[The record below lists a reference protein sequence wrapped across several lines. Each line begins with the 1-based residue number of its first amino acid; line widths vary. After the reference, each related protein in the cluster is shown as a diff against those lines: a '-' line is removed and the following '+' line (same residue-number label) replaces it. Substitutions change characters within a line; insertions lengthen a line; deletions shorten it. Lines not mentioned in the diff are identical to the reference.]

1 MLVFF
6 LFQLNV
12 KDLGKWG
19 DRFKKF
25 QKQLVESALEITENS
40 GLEEKRLVRKKRAVP
55 LDDSFHHSYI
65 FDILPDRIDVM
76 TKLELAAILDAILIF
91 GERASGG
98 FMGTFSML
106 LYTYSLTYPEKF
118 SLNVLAKYF
127 NFLRSFT
134 TPKLPLKFDGQI
146 YKKVTAVGI
155 DYSHHDKIISI
166 DSTVGDSIY
175 NRRRRSQYRVWISVL
190 IEKSNGHRFIDVY
203 SVEDYQDHKPN
214 LRLTYFVE
222 HERIDEPY
230 QTDLRFSDGSVTSV
244 EHVKYGSRDFFLIS
258 NEGNGQY
265 VKEIVSHGNKLIFE
279 DFDVVD
285 VPSGKK
291 WLVVNIPGCRDEK
304 LIYLFYKMHGVVQV
318 YLGKLL
324 KHGLQPVYTKDV
336 LPVYYMAPGQGYFNT
351 FGTQEFDSRDTAR
364 KACLEENACSGVTEL
379 KSKTYILGY
388 RTGVVPS
395 NPPLINA
402 LIKRQIEDGPEERN
416 MTTQDRS
423 QTHSGLL
430 PLKPQ
435 LMSVM
440 DSKQKPNRRVT
451 NSTSYLFGLLTNSDP
466 DFNCIYTY
474 TADGKGHIVIKLV
487 SGEAYVVDIASHTE
501 FFERKVVLE
510 NAEIYNK
517 LKNMTMV
524 VEEHES
530 VINRTKAVLEK
541 AVKPNGTQII
551 TGDIMFT
558 NLTINKEVITT
569 EMETTEMSFEN
580 STLNAEDLKID
591 PEDLARS
598 IAKIHNQVEE
608 LLKQLQGWKIF
619 HDAVFIDEDALIRG
633 TKIFRGI
640 LNITK
645 ELDVESVKVKE
656 ILGTDISK
664 ILEEIYRRDD
674 PKPIYGEKT
683 FENII
688 VNVVRTETLNGLN
701 IPEDIVT
708 KHTDQTIY
716 GKTHFIDHITVNG
729 NVNVNHVNG
738 IDISDCIPLDSNK
751 TITGSK
757 TFTELFYA
765 NVIQVAE
772 KAVVDTVDISEV
784 AQNVLTVDGSET
796 VEGTLTFEE
805 TLSVTNNVD
814 VDTINHV
821 DVSVL
826 YENAAFIDDFTSITG
841 MKNFSKAVEIKG
853 GITLEGLL
861 NGINVS
867 DLFTRTRP
875 HYFTSEK
882 NFFSLMVNVIEVS
895 GRVSGLRLP
904 DDIVT
909 LTTNQ
914 TISSNLSFV
923 HGISVNGDIGV
934 GRTVD
939 GIDLSKLR
947 DFCIILSNLTVIDGD
962 VTFHNTVNITDKI
975 YVDGN
980 TNGFNLKEVAEDI
993 VYDDEEKVT
1002 ISAKKT
1008 FLKDLKCKEK
1018 FESLNSTINDPS
1030 EPKPCTKLFRHLILI
1045 YTIIIILGYKTFTN
1059 VKFLNHLNLSGL
1071 IDGVNITNLVK
1082 SVVTLSTDQN
1092 ITSHITF
1099 TGGIII
1105 AGDLI
1110 VSVNRTI
1117 DGVDVSD
1124 DLVHRNGSS
1133 QYITGKKIVQNLTFE
1148 NELDITKR
1156 LISDDIDGVDI
1167 SKLFENRVTLT
1178 TDQNVTGPWVL
1189 GNNTILNLVVTGN
1202 LNGHNITEF
1211 LNDIMST
1218 TKDQVVTGIK
1228 HFLGIRRET
1237 LIMATLAI
1245 TPDRAVAE
1253 LVCSSGSV
1261 PLKHCKIHIIKTKEY
1276 IVYDDRIHKNHSYT
1290 NMITGTAW
1298 SYEGINGYKLDEI
1311 ERYAVK
1317 LYNDT
1322 VITGLFTFS
1331 EDLYVDGD
1339 IHLTGLIDQVNLTHI
1354 EEFAV
1359 RKRSKS
1365 QTLGDK
1371 FFENGF
1377 HVNGNI
1383 EVGQVNGFSVPD
1395 DTLTVRTDQTITGK
1409 SLNSY
1414 FLNLYAPCLGYV
1426 QETKIIFSIK
1436 IQRRR
1441 HDNTQRK
1448 EWVGIMRVASKYSN
1462 PGQFDPAHT
1471 QKWKDGLLTRLPILL
1486 QNDANVLT
1494 NTPTLLFSRSKI
1506 SPKELFCTFSC
1517 TLILEF
1523 ILLVENNSVFSLYI
1537 GGFVI
1542 QT

>member
-1 MLVFF
+1 
-6 LFQLNV
+6 
-12 KDLGKWG
+12 
-19 DRFKKF
+19 
-25 QKQLVESALEITENS
+25 
-40 GLEEKRLVRKKRAVP
+40 
-55 LDDSFHHSYI
+55 
-65 FDILPDRIDVM
+65 
-76 TKLELAAILDAILIF
+76 
-91 GERASGG
+91 
-98 FMGTFSML
+98 
-106 LYTYSLTYPEKF
+106 
-118 SLNVLAKYF
+118 
-127 NFLRSFT
+127 
-134 TPKLPLKFDGQI
+134 
-146 YKKVTAVGI
+146 
-155 DYSHHDKIISI
+155 
-166 DSTVGDSIY
+166 
-175 NRRRRSQYRVWISVL
+175 
-190 IEKSNGHRFIDVY
+190 
-203 SVEDYQDHKPN
+203 
-214 LRLTYFVE
+214 
-222 HERIDEPY
+222 
-230 QTDLRFSDGSVTSV
+230 
-244 EHVKYGSRDFFLIS
+244 
-258 NEGNGQY
+258 
-265 VKEIVSHGNKLIFE
+265 
-279 DFDVVD
+279 
-285 VPSGKK
+285 
-291 WLVVNIPGCRDEK
+291 
-304 LIYLFYKMHGVVQV
+304 
-318 YLGKLL
+318 
-324 KHGLQPVYTKDV
+324 
-336 LPVYYMAPGQGYFNT
+336 
-351 FGTQEFDSRDTAR
+351 
-364 KACLEENACSGVTEL
+364 
-379 KSKTYILGY
+379 
-388 RTGVVPS
+388 
-395 NPPLINA
+395 
-402 LIKRQIEDGPEERN
+402 
-416 MTTQDRS
+416 
-423 QTHSGLL
+423 
-430 PLKPQ
+430 
-435 LMSVM
+435 
-440 DSKQKPNRRVT
+440 
-451 NSTSYLFGLLTNSDP
+451 
-466 DFNCIYTY
+466 
-474 TADGKGHIVIKLV
+474 
-487 SGEAYVVDIASHTE
+487 
-501 FFERKVVLE
+501 
-510 NAEIYNK
+510 
-517 LKNMTMV
+517 MTMV

-608 LLKQLQGWKIF
+608 LLKQLQD
-619 HDAVFIDEDALIRG
+619 DAVFIDEDALIRG

-1018 FESLNSTINDPS
+1018 FEVTGTINGFVLPTDFVDLTS
-1030 EPKPCTKLFRHLILI
+1030 NQNIS
-1045 YTIIIILGYKTFTN
+1045 GYKTFTN

-1290 NMITGTAW
+1290 SKTTLSILFYLKAYSTHCV
-1298 SYEGINGYKLDEI
+1298 YK
-1311 ERYAVK
+1311 K
-1317 LYNDT
+1317 
-1322 VITGLFTFS
+1322 
-1331 EDLYVDGD
+1331 
-1339 IHLTGLIDQVNLTHI
+1339 
-1354 EEFAV
+1354 
-1359 RKRSKS
+1359 RK
-1365 QTLGDK
+1365 
-1371 FFENGF
+1371 
-1377 HVNGNI
+1377 I
-1383 EVGQVNGFSVPD
+1383 P
-1395 DTLTVRTDQTITGK
+1395 
-1409 SLNSY
+1409 
-1414 FLNLYAPCLGYV
+1414 
-1426 QETKIIFSIK
+1426 
-1436 IQRRR
+1436 
-1441 HDNTQRK
+1441 
-1448 EWVGIMRVASKYSN
+1448 N
-1462 PGQFDPAHT
+1462 P
-1471 QKWKDGLLTRLPILL
+1471 
-1486 QNDANVLT
+1486 
-1494 NTPTLLFSRSKI
+1494 
-1506 SPKELFCTFSC
+1506 
-1517 TLILEF
+1517 
-1523 ILLVENNSVFSLYI
+1523 
-1537 GGFVI
+1537 
-1542 QT
+1542 